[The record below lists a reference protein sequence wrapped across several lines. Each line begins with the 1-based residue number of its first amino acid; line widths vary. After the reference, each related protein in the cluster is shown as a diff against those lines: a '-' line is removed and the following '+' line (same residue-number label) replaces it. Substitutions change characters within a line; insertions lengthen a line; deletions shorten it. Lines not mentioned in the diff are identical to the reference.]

1 MCLSVRGTERG
12 REIAMRKTALTEYLA
27 PLADFYAAAGATLP
41 HCEIIMGSE
50 VPEPYRSLLV
60 HERDM
65 TSTLENFHKGQIHL
79 RVLSSAQRG
88 NLYRR
93 EVVLAV
99 DGSDAPVEFGAIRI
113 HLAALPPPTRAQV
126 LEAKRPL
133 GAILSECAV
142 EYSSHP
148 RAFFRIESDDVINR
162 AMELSGTQDL
172 FGRCNEIKN
181 TSGHSIAEIVEILPP
196 C

>member
-1 MCLSVRGTERG
+1 M
-12 REIAMRKTALTEYLA
+12 AWRKAVATEYFA
-27 PLADFYAAAGATLP
+27 PLADFYAAAGARLP

-50 VPEPYRSLLV
+50 MPQPYRSLLV
-60 HERDM
+60 HEHDM
-65 TSTLENFHKGQIHL
+65 TSTLEGFHDGQIHL
-79 RVLSSAQRG
+79 RVLSSAQEG

-113 HLAALPPPTRAQV
+113 HLAALPAPTRIQV

-142 EYSSHP
+142 EYTSRP
-148 RAFFRIESDDVINR
+148 RVFFRIDSDDVINR
-162 AMELSGTQDL
+162 ALELSGKQHL
-172 FGRCNEIKN
+172 FGRCNEISD
-181 TSGHSIAEIVEILPP
+181 TTGRSIAEIVEILPP